1 MEQSADINMVKMK
14 SFIFDDI
21 ELYNQEKN
29 GLLED
34 EKLNRN
40 YTKYSLI
47 REELKTQLSIPVLS
61 NFSPRNP
68 MQFVASYFTI
78 HGELLHRS

>member
-1 MEQSADINMVKMK
+1 MEQSADINMVEIK

-47 REELKTQLSIPVLS
+47 REELKTQLSIPV
-61 NFSPRNP
+61 
-68 MQFVASYFTI
+68 
-78 HGELLHRS
+78 

>member
-21 ELYNQEKN
+21 ELYNQEEN
-29 GLLED
+29 VLLED

-40 YTKYSLI
+40 YTKYSFI
-47 REELKTQLSIPVLS
+47 REEYKKKLSIPVLS

-68 MQFVASYFTI
+68 MQFFASCFTI
-78 HGELLHRS
+78 HG